1 MATSPTVHVVCS
13 DQHRNGKTMLARV
26 LVDFLVLD
34 GRDPFCIDTDA
45 PDGPLRSFFPGRTA
59 LADFAAIR
67 GQMKLFDTILASPGR
82 DYVIDL
88 PARHTERF
96 FQAARDLDFF
106 AECKKT
112 GYRVFVFF
120 VVDNSF
126 TSLKAAYA
134 LREEKGIDLFIP
146 VRNMMVR
153 SNWPENEGAL
163 TIPFLAAPIASA
175 ISNRRFSLR
184 EIVNGDPQGLAPDM
198 VVLLQTFLY
207 EVLNSL
213 SGLEPM
219 RAISGKGPPP
229 QLEQT

>member
-1 MATSPTVHVVCS
+1 M
-13 DQHRNGKTMLARV
+13 
-26 LVDFLVLD
+26 
-34 GRDPFCIDTDA
+34 
-45 PDGPLRSFFPGRTA
+45 
-59 LADFAAIR
+59 R
-67 GQMKLFDTILASPGR
+67 G
-82 DYVIDL
+82 
-88 PARHTERF
+88 
-96 FQAARDLDFF
+96 
-106 AECKKT
+106 
-112 GYRVFVFF
+112 VFVFF
-120 VVDNSF
+120 IVDNSF

-184 EIVNGDPQGLAPDM
+184 EFVNGDPQGLAPDM

-229 QLEQT
+229 AASETAPTIPNGAAQNSAAQTFTPSEAAPRRPGCTVAMRSRAN

>member
-13 DQHRNGKTMLARV
+13 DQHRNGKTLLARV

-45 PDGPLRSFFPGRTA
+45 PDCPLRTYFPGRTA
-59 LADFAAIR
+59 LADLAAIQ
-67 GQMKLFDTILASPGR
+67 GQMKLFDTILASHGR

-106 AECKKT
+106 NECRKL
-112 GYRVFVFF
+112 GFRIFVFF

-126 TSLKAAYA
+126 PSLKAAYA
-134 LREEKGIDLFIP
+134 LREEKGIDLFVP

-153 SNWPENEGAL
+153 SMWPENEGAL

-184 EIVNGDPQGLAPDM
+184 EFVNGDPQGLAPDM

-207 EVLNSL
+207 DVLNSL

-219 RAISGKGPPP
+219 QTIDGPPDTP
-229 QLEQT
+229 LLPDA